1 MFDVPGT
8 DEDFVVDGP
17 KLVGAWSEH
26 FRDDVWSLPWRGEL
40 MAVLVALDEAEHQ
53 VPDIEGPTPH
63 SMAVVPA
70 QRLLVLA
77 EQRRATSHASS

>member
-1 MFDVPGT
+1 
-8 DEDFVVDGP
+8 
-17 KLVGAWSEH
+17 
-26 FRDDVWSLPWRGEL
+26 

-70 QRLLVLA
+70 QRLLVLDVEEGNVA
-77 EQRRATSHASS
+77 RFI